1 MDGIALRASRLDTA
15 RSKRYSIRFE
25 GMPSDIGFVLEQ
37 LKHCV
42 QRCQVGADLGYLV
55 LGVNQIAESIRDA
68 YLTP

>member
-1 MDGIALRASRLDTA
+1 
-15 RSKRYSIRFE
+15 
-25 GMPSDIGFVLEQ
+25 MPSDIGFVLEQ

-55 LGVNQIAESIRDA
+55 LGVNQIAESIRAA